1 MDTKWKKGKAIVS
14 FLAFVIGLTVLV
26 INLVPAVS
34 MAMAFGMDIFHSG
47 TPDYQESEEFRC
59 LISEKLSDLLG
70 VATGGQAYSP
80 YQNEDAGG
88 TAYSGSLNQP
98 TTVAQ
103 EDAVVEESADYENA
117 AFEDFMN
124 NLEGPE
130 AFGGNWDDYQA
141 YLEEQQMHYDEMIAE
156 YGIGSAYDDGY
167 YYGYNDYYYGYG
179 YGDEE
184 SRDAYMADMAKNK
197 NLRYAVVCQN
207 KLLYSNIEG
216 FEEKAGEEW
225 KGEDFSQALDGTAYN
240 FTLWYNREN
249 DGKVRIVKD
258 GREENVYGDGVYR
271 EESRWRVPGY
281 ANFTIGESTQD
292 TVIFLAAAKYPQLY
306 LVREDGSSSTM
317 QYGGRLCQMRQ
328 NTLNLYSAAERI
340 AIFMSTALL
349 LLVIA
354 FLMRKSRQQVTARIA
369 EFLGKICLEGKLF
382 VLLVMVVF
390 LAGMSAG
397 AMGQLGWW
405 LRNGLSWYSWGS
417 DYLYE
422 IAKLTRTGGYL
433 ALWLWLF
440 YLVVLD
446 FRGNRHRQKK
456 PLFDLLKVK
465 DFKYPIQKRLVR
477 RQRITLIAQISLLTL
492 FAVAICLLWLFT
504 EEYMNYLTGGYSYSY
519 TYDFY
524 EEMAEDLGYPL
535 ALAGGHMVWIL
546 MPCVIFAALSGFT
559 MMTFLGLKKN
569 RRLAVD
575 IGALTD
581 QILAVREGNM
591 TERLQ
596 LSEDTDLQEAADNL
610 NEIQK
615 GMETALAERVKSE
628 RMKVDLVTNVSH
640 DIKTPLTSIISYV
653 ELLRQEEELPQYVKE
668 YIQILGEKSERLRGI
683 VQDVFE
689 VSKAT
694 SGQLPINME
703 TLDMGKLLRQTLA
716 DMDGQIAESTL
727 IMKDSIPQEPV
738 LVQADGQR
746 LYRVFQNLLQNA
758 LRYSLPGSRIYL
770 TLVDEAGEAVVRIK
784 NTSSV
789 ELSGDKDFTE
799 RFVRGDESRTDGGSG
814 LGLSIAKSFT
824 EACGGRFSVET
835 DADLFTVTVRFDRG
849 GKPVTEV
856 PFEMRQPRYNA
867 ETGAAMDEARA
878 IMKGQI
884 KAKHYSD
891 AHTLF
896 EELDAEQKHD

>member
-1 MDTKWKKGKAIVS
+1 
-14 FLAFVIGLTVLV
+14 
-26 INLVPAVS
+26 
-34 MAMAFGMDIFHSG
+34 
-47 TPDYQESEEFRC
+47 
-59 LISEKLSDLLG
+59 
-70 VATGGQAYSP
+70 
-80 YQNEDAGG
+80 
-88 TAYSGSLNQP
+88 
-98 TTVAQ
+98 
-103 EDAVVEESADYENA
+103 
-117 AFEDFMN
+117 
-124 NLEGPE
+124 
-130 AFGGNWDDYQA
+130 
-141 YLEEQQMHYDEMIAE
+141 
-156 YGIGSAYDDGY
+156 
-167 YYGYNDYYYGYG
+167 
-179 YGDEE
+179 
-184 SRDAYMADMAKNK
+184 
-197 NLRYAVVCQN
+197 
-207 KLLYSNIEG
+207 
-216 FEEKAGEEW
+216 
-225 KGEDFSQALDGTAYN
+225 
-240 FTLWYNREN
+240 
-249 DGKVRIVKD
+249 
-258 GREENVYGDGVYR
+258 
-271 EESRWRVPGY
+271 
-281 ANFTIGESTQD
+281 
-292 TVIFLAAAKYPQLY
+292 
-306 LVREDGSSSTM
+306 
-317 QYGGRLCQMRQ
+317 
-328 NTLNLYSAAERI
+328 
-340 AIFMSTALL
+340 
-349 LLVIA
+349 
-354 FLMRKSRQQVTARIA
+354 
-369 EFLGKICLEGKLF
+369 
-382 VLLVMVVF
+382 
-390 LAGMSAG
+390 
-397 AMGQLGWW
+397 
-405 LRNGLSWYSWGS
+405 
-417 DYLYE
+417 
-422 IAKLTRTGGYL
+422 
-433 ALWLWLF
+433 
-440 YLVVLD
+440 
-446 FRGNRHRQKK
+446 
-456 PLFDLLKVK
+456 
-465 DFKYPIQKRLVR
+465 
-477 RQRITLIAQISLLTL
+477 
-492 FAVAICLLWLFT
+492 
-504 EEYMNYLTGGYSYSY
+504 
-519 TYDFY
+519 
-524 EEMAEDLGYPL
+524 
-535 ALAGGHMVWIL
+535 
-546 MPCVIFAALSGFT
+546 
-559 MMTFLGLKKN
+559 
-569 RRLAVD
+569 
-575 IGALTD
+575 
-581 QILAVREGNM
+581 M

-727 IMKDSIPQEPV
+727 IMKDSVPQEPV